1 MDVQYRHVW
10 RWEAA
15 FSLTGLS
22 SSVNATLPLSILS
35 VLGWDTLESTRP
47 SAHTYTEMLEKEP
60 LTQVTR
66 LSHPPTYLMTEH
78 IFHMESMARRQQKT
92 ISQVWQV
99 LLRQALMSVLQKK
112 KKKKERKEKKRKD
125 KIKGRKPLWLQ
136 ILNLMCTKKKI
147 LRSQSM
153 PMDLQKKKK
162 TENFCFIGLFLL
174 ITFFRHFFCFS

>member
-47 SAHTYTEMLEKEP
+47 SAHTYTKMVEKEP
-60 LTQVTR
+60 LTRVTR

-112 KKKKERKEKKRKD
+112 KSKEKRKRKKTFVTSD
-125 KIKGRKPLWLQ
+125 SEFNVLKKTWDLKACLW
-136 ILNLMCTKKKI
+136 IF
-147 LRSQSM
+147 
-153 PMDLQKKKK
+153 QKKKK
-162 TENFCFIGLFLL
+162 KKPENFCFIGLFLQ
-174 ITFFRHFFCFS
+174 ITFLFRQLNS